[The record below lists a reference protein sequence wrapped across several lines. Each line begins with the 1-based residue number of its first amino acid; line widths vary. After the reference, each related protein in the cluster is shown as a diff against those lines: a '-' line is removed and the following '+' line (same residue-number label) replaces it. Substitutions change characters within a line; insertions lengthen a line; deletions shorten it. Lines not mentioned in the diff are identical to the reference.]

1 MGYRELSELGG
12 LANWTTV
19 GFERI
24 GRITE
29 LSESDSVLELPEWS
43 SRRSKL
49 EGRGKRMEDSIDI
62 QAAVE

>member
-19 GFERI
+19 GIERI

-29 LSESDSVLELPEWS
+29 LSESNSVLEYRNGAAGDLN
-43 SRRSKL
+43 L
-49 EGRGKRMEDSIDI
+49 RGGERGWRI
-62 QAAVE
+62 Q